1 MKFLPFFICLIF
13 LSCTPDSLQNEADV
27 ITLDTIVS
35 STEFPHVELIKRG
48 EQYISQ
54 KLLDQNGEVVYS
66 QIFDSDGNLESESGE
81 SDFLCF
87 VSINKSV
94 ERTIDIEIHSIE
106 RPKLTRIIT
115 IMKGTGPATNEW
127 KLTFEPIQTDT
138 VITNITTIME
148 TTGSSNGKFTT
159 FKPIQ
164 MDTVITNAYY
174 TSYNFDIDSCLIF
187 ISIDYHRKNEA
198 VSHISSSTG
207 AIGVNFIASSI
218 ESRSVGLDLDDSEEA
233 QFKRAIHVLDR
244 WVLHRDPT
252 CDLCE
257 ANTDYYVARI
267 KITDALG
274 YLESTTGIE
283 SNIEFSLGTV
293 GIILTDGS
301 SYMSDK
307 KKWQNWWDEN
317 RGSTK

>member
-1 MKFLPFFICLIF
+1 MKFLPFFICFIF
-13 LSCTPDSLQNEADV
+13 FSCNSDSPQNDTDA
-27 ITLDTIVS
+27 ITLDTIIS

-54 KLLDQNGEVVYS
+54 KLLDQNGEVIYS
-66 QIFDSDGNLESESGE
+66 QIFDVDGNLESESGE
-81 SDFLCF
+81 SDFFCY
-87 VSINKSV
+87 VDINKSV
-94 ERTIDIEIHSIE
+94 ERTIDIEIHSVE

-115 IMKGTGPATNEW
+115 IMKATGPASSERI
-127 KLTFEPIQTDT
+127 LTYKPIQTDT
-138 VITNITTIME
+138 DITDITTIME
-148 TTGSSNGKFTT
+148 TAGSSNGKFTT

-164 MDTVITNAYY
+164 TDTVVTNAYY
-174 TSYNFDIDSCLIF
+174 TSYNFDTDSCLIF
-187 ISIDYHRKNEA
+187 ISIDYHRKGEA

-207 AIGVNFIASSI
+207 AMGVNFIDNSI
-218 ESRSVGLDLDDSEEA
+218 VKRSVGLDLDDSEES
-233 QFKRAIHVLDR
+233 QFKGALHILDR

-267 KITDALG
+267 KITDALD

-293 GIILTDGS
+293 GIMLTDGS
-301 SYMSDK
+301 SYVSDK
-307 KKWQNWWDEN
+307 KKWQQWWDEN
-317 RGSTK
+317 RGE